1 MMSDK
6 VAGQYLI
13 NGSDERMSHLRK
25 LYIILFI
32 AISISITGCQSD
44 KDNKQKELTISAA
57 ASLREALEE
66 AGQKFMDE
74 NPEIKL
80 IYNFGGSGSLQQQI
94 SHGAPVDL
102 FISAAEDKYNQLI
115 AKDMI
120 DKNHSVQL
128 LGNEL
133 VLIVPKEQQNIETL
147 DDLQDSDIKRIAI
160 GTPESVPA
168 GQYAK
173 QTFLSAGLWSSL
185 EAKIIY
191 TKDVRQVLSYV
202 ETKSVDAGIVYK
214 TDAIISDKI
223 KTVPISGHD
232 LHDPI
237 IYPAGVVSSSENPDE
252 AIQFFEFLRGQEAI
266 KIFKKY
272 GFKAALD

>member
-1 MMSDK
+1 M
-6 VAGQYLI
+6 
-13 NGSDERMSHLRK
+13 RK

-32 AISISITGCQSD
+32 GILIIITGCQSD
-44 KDNKQKELTISAA
+44 KENQQKELTVSAA

-66 AGQKFMDE
+66 AGQKYMDD

-94 SHGAPVDL
+94 SHGAPVDI

-115 AKDMI
+115 AKDRI
-120 DKNHSVQL
+120 DKNHSAQL

-133 VLIVPKEQQNIETL
+133 VLIVPKEKHSIESL
-147 DDLQDSDIKRIAI
+147 DDLLKTDIKRIAI
-160 GTPESVPA
+160 GTPETVPA
-168 GQYAK
+168 GQYAR
-173 QTFLSAGLWSSL
+173 QTFISTGLWSRL
-185 EAKIIY
+185 ESKIIN

-202 ETKSVDAGIVYK
+202 ETANVDAGIVYK

-223 KTVPISGHD
+223 KMVQISGHD

-237 IYPAGVVSSSENPDE
+237 IYPAGVVSSSQNVDE
-252 AIQFFEFLRGQEAI
+252 AIQFFEFLRSQEAMD
-266 KIFKKY
+266 IFKKY
-272 GFKAALD
+272 GFTAALD

>member
-1 MMSDK
+1 MK
-6 VAGQYLI
+6 KFYF
-13 NGSDERMSHLRK
+13 
-25 LYIILFI
+25 ILFI
-32 AISISITGCQSD
+32 AISMIITGCQNG
-44 KDNKQKELTISAA
+44 KENKQKEITVSAA

-66 AGQKFMDE
+66 AGQKFMDD

-94 SHGAPVDL
+94 AQGAPVDL
-102 FISAAEDKYNQLI
+102 FISAAEDKYHQLI
-115 AKDMI
+115 AKNMI

-133 VLIVPKEQQNIETL
+133 VLIVPKEKQDIETL
-147 DDLQDSDIKRIAI
+147 DDLLKSDIKRIAI
-160 GTPESVPA
+160 GTPETVPA

-173 QTFLSAGLWSSL
+173 QTFLSAGLWSRL
-185 EAKIIY
+185 ESKIIN

-202 ETKSVDAGIVYK
+202 ETENVDAGIVYK

-223 KTVPISGHD
+223 KMVPISGQD

-237 IYPAGVVSSSENPDE
+237 IYPAGVISSSKNPDE
-252 AIQFFEFLRGQEAI
+252 AIQFFEFLRDHEAI

>member
-1 MMSDK
+1 
-6 VAGQYLI
+6 
-13 NGSDERMSHLRK
+13 LRK

-32 AISISITGCQSD
+32 GILIIITGCQSD
-44 KDNKQKELTISAA
+44 KENQQKELTVSAA

-66 AGQKFMDE
+66 AGQKYMDD

-94 SHGAPVDL
+94 SHGAPVDI

-115 AKDMI
+115 AKDRI
-120 DKNHSVQL
+120 DKNHSAQL

-133 VLIVPKEQQNIETL
+133 VLIVPKEKHSIESL
-147 DDLQDSDIKRIAI
+147 DDLLKTDIKRIAI
-160 GTPESVPA
+160 GTPETVPA
-168 GQYAK
+168 GQYAR
-173 QTFLSAGLWSSL
+173 QTFISTGLWSRL
-185 EAKIIY
+185 ESKIIN

-202 ETKSVDAGIVYK
+202 ETANVDAGIVYK

-223 KTVPISGHD
+223 KMVQISGHD

-237 IYPAGVVSSSENPDE
+237 IYPAGVVSSSQNVDE
-252 AIQFFEFLRGQEAI
+252 AIQFFEFLRSQEAMD
-266 KIFKKY
+266 IFKKY
-272 GFKAALD
+272 GFTAALD